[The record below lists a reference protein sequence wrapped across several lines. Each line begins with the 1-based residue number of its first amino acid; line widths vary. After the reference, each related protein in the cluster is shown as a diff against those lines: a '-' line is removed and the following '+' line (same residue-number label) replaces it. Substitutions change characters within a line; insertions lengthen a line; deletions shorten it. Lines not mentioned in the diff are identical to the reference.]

1 MLQARVRH
9 GCGKITMKTK
19 NYFVVFGGE
28 FNPTTPLS
36 SIHLYD
42 IESALWSIAPV
53 TMFMPK
59 PVTGILAFKINQM
72 TENACD
78 LMFIS
83 TTALY
88 ICGGNYEWTS
98 FDVSAHIDGSRQAA
112 IVGANDVVPCGI

>member
-42 IESALWSIAPV
+42 IESAQWTIAPV
-53 TMFMPK
+53 TMFMPQ
-59 PVTGILAFKINQM
+59 PVSVILSSKINQM
-72 TENACD
+72 NENACD

-83 TTALY
+83 STGLY
-88 ICGGNYEWTS
+88 ICRGNYEWTS
-98 FDVSAHIDGSRQAA
+98 FNITHIDGSRQVA